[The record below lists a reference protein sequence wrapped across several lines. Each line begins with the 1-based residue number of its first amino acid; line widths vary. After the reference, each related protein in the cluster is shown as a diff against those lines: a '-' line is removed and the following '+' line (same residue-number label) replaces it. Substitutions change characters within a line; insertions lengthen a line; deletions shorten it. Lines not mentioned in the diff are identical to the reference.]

1 MVISLLSA
9 FGAGCGSGVTGD
21 CSGGY
26 LDGNTCVS
34 TQPTV
39 HWSDAR
45 ASTAAMR
52 FTYAP
57 MVAGKLTDAH
67 CRIVGRF
74 AGNEATSVCSAM
86 FVAPN
91 ATPERTRLA
100 FSLSGIGAVNPD
112 CSIAWRTSPFC
123 AGRNRAMTSA
133 DSG

>member
-1 MVISLLSA
+1 
-9 FGAGCGSGVTGD
+9 
-21 CSGGY
+21 
-26 LDGNTCVS
+26 
-34 TQPTV
+34 
-39 HWSDAR
+39 
-45 ASTAAMR
+45 
-52 FTYAP
+52 
-57 MVAGKLTDAH
+57 
-67 CRIVGRF
+67 
-74 AGNEATSVCSAM
+74 M

>member
-34 TQPTV
+34 T
-39 HWSDAR
+39 
-45 ASTAAMR
+45 
-52 FTYAP
+52 
-57 MVAGKLTDAH
+57 
-67 CRIVGRF
+67 RIVGRF